1 MPGWPTA
8 GMVEQMVDR
17 LLGGRGVD
25 YRGSLVAGGL
35 GGRLT
40 GWLVGYTQVFEVVC
54 NRLTV
59 HLIS

>member
-1 MPGWPTA
+1 M
-8 GMVEQMVDR
+8 DR